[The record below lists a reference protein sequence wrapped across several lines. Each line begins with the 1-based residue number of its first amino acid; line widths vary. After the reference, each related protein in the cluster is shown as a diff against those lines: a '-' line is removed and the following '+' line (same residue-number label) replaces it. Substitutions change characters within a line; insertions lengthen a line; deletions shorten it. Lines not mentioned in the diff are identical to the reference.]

1 MKQNLNET
9 LEFLKEHGFV
19 TEKQTLNETTAMT
32 APDIILA
39 YGMVKL
45 LDDYIKDV
53 KAQMAEDQDDEDVG
67 EKLIAATQAI
77 IDSDDLMDEGIDAF
91 LKATGFWDKYNKAW
105 EEYHEAR
112 RAAR

>member
-19 TEKQTLNETTAMT
+19 TEKQALNETTSLT
-32 APDIILA
+32 APDIILS

-53 KAQMAEDQDDEDVG
+53 KAEVAEDPDDEDVG
-67 EKLIAATQAI
+67 AKLIAATQAI
-77 IDSDDLMDEGIDAF
+77 IDSDDLMDKGIDAF
-91 LKATGFWDKYNKAW
+91 LQATGFWDKYEKAW
-105 EEYHEAR
+105 KEYHDAR